1 MKLAWAL
8 TIHKC
13 QGLTLDKASIS
24 LSGIFACGQAYVA
37 LSRVRSL
44 ECMQLKALP
53 RQSMM
58 VNPDVCRYYRATFPD
73 NPFYEPFD
81 EIYGKHVTEGWIE

>member
-1 MKLAWAL
+1 MS
-8 TIHKC
+8 

-44 ECMQLKALP
+44 ESMQLKVLSHARSAVL
-53 RQSMM
+53 
-58 VNPDVCRYYRATFPD
+58 NPPLGTPQEEYD
-73 NPFYEPFD
+73 
-81 EIYGKHVTEGWIE
+81 G